1 MAYHISN
8 SFKQH
13 PIFKEYWIIIVILL
27 PKKLSRIVK
36 FDVNAESQIK
46 KILRIAWEI
55 LIKRIS
61 LLSKWIYAKI
71 KVCEWDWKVSDVL
84 GFIFD
89 RFKSLLFP
97 VVDSFT
103 NFTYLAAVFSFEIF
117 ARVAELGDALDLGS
131 SPARGGGS
139 TPPFRMN
146 TKARRTRKAR
156 KKKNEGHG
164 EKKKNDKYNFV

>member
-1 MAYHISN
+1 MST
-8 SFKQH
+8 
-13 PIFKEYWIIIVILL
+13 
-27 PKKLSRIVK
+27 
-36 FDVNAESQIK
+36 
-46 KILRIAWEI
+46 
-55 LIKRIS
+55 
-61 LLSKWIYAKI
+61 
-71 KVCEWDWKVSDVL
+71 

-103 NFTYLAAVFSFEIF
+103 NFTYLAPVFSFEIF
-117 ARVAELGDALDLGS
+117 AKVAELGDALDLGS

-146 TKARRTRKAR
+146 TKAR